1 MSLFHSID
9 IGLNKGHHGEKR
21 LALRVARASLPRSS
35 LPHLEVV
42 SHKDLVTIVDDDEK
56 DEKEKCE
63 VKQEEERRS
72 LIGIYIPTTRH
83 LELVRL

>member
-42 SHKDLVTIVDDDEK
+42 SHKIVDDDEK

>member
-1 MSLFHSID
+1 M
-9 IGLNKGHHGEKR
+9 
-21 LALRVARASLPRSS
+21 RVARASLPSSS

-42 SHKDLVTIVDDDEK
+42 SLKDLVTVVDGDEK
-56 DEKEKCE
+56 DEKVKDE
-63 VKQEEERRS
+63 VKLDLERRS